1 LSTEH
6 SKGSI
11 IHPPVFIHEE
21 AKVSDSVIGPNVTID
36 KGAEINGAILT
47 ETIVGKGAHI
57 NNMILNYSLVG
68 DHALVEGQKRVV
80 NVGDYSELK
89 LN

>member
-36 KGAEINGAILT
+36 KGAEVSGTILS
-47 ETIVGKGAHI
+47 ETIVGKGAQI
-57 NNMILNYSLVG
+57 KNMILNNSLVG
-68 DHALVEGQKRVV
+68 DHALVESQKRVV

>member
-1 LSTEH
+1 MSN
-6 SKGSI
+6 
-11 IHPPVFIHEE
+11 
-21 AKVSDSVIGPNVTID
+21 SVIGPNVTID
-36 KGAEINGAILT
+36 KGAEVSGVILS

-57 NNMILNYSLVG
+57 YNMILNNSLIG
-68 DHALVEGQKRVV
+68 DHALVDGQKRVV